1 MPAMNR
7 LLTIVLGLMLIVVVA
22 VALNV
27 RSYLASSVA
36 ALTEPVLYEVEVGAS
51 LSGVARELEAL
62 GVLSKPGIFVAWG
75 RFTGQAARIK
85 AGEYELQVGSSP
97 KGILD
102 QFVAGQVKLYA
113 FTILEGWT
121 MHDLLAV
128 LAVSPVI
135 TSTLQDLS
143 PEARLAAIGL
153 QVPHLEGQ
161 FYPETYLVPRGIIDV
176 AILQQAAELMEIR
189 LADAW
194 AGRAVGMSLA
204 NPYELLTLA
213 SIVERETA
221 LDSERAEIAGV
232 FIRRLQKR
240 MRLQTDPTVIYGL
253 GVAFDGNL
261 TRKHLLSDTPYN
273 TYTRGGLPPTPI
285 GMPGASSL
293 SAAAHPDNGDTL
305 YFVATGD
312 SDGSHVFSR
321 TLDEHNVAVA
331 AYIARLRQARRQS
344 QE

>member
-1 MPAMNR
+1 MNR
-7 LLTIVLGLMLIVVVA
+7 LLSIVLALVFIVVIA
-22 VALNV
+22 LALNV
-27 RSYLASSVA
+27 RSYLASSVI
-36 ALTEPVLYEVEVGAS
+36 ALTEPVLYEVEAGAT
-51 LSGVARELEAL
+51 LSSVARELETL
-62 GVLSKPGIFVAWG
+62 GVLSKPDIFVAWG

-85 AGEYELQVGSSP
+85 AGEYELQVGSTP

-102 QFVAGQVKLYA
+102 QFVAGRVKLYA
-113 FTILEGWT
+113 FTILEGWA
-121 MHDLLAV
+121 MHDLLAA
-128 LAVSPVI
+128 LAVNPAIS
-135 TSTLQDLS
+135 STLQELS
-143 PEARLAAIGL
+143 PRARLEAVGL

-161 FYPETYLVPRGIIDV
+161 FYPETYLVPRGITDV
-176 AILQQAAELMEIR
+176 AILQQAAELMELQ
-189 LADAW
+189 LAAAW
-194 AGRAVGMSLA
+194 EGRAVGLSLA
-204 NPYELLTLA
+204 SSYELLTLA

-221 LDSERAEIAGV
+221 LEAERAEIAGV
-232 FIRRLQKR
+232 FIRRLQKG

-253 GVAFDGNL
+253 GAAFDGNL

-321 TLDEHNVAVA
+321 TLEEHNAAVA
-331 AYIARLRQARRQS
+331 AYIARLRQARRQV